1 MEGLNCEQ
9 FSQVIRSF
17 TKPQIIEMRKM
28 LELKKQGYKIQLGNE
43 DDPNSIEDY
52 LETDT
57 EFELITL
64 IVEAFENQLGWK

>member
-1 MEGLNCEQ
+1 
-9 FSQVIRSF
+9 
-17 TKPQIIEMRKM
+17 MRKM